1 MKIEDIETQAMKAAK
16 RDAEAYFPANKPG
29 ALMVCWDNAFEYYE
43 LSPRGEPIYIDRDEA
58 IDLLNDIQFKAA
70 KAAKAG
76 A

>member
-1 MKIEDIETQAMKAAK
+1 MKIEDIEAKALADK
-16 RDAEAYFPANKPG
+16 KTEHEAYFPANKPG
-29 ALMVCWDNAFEYYE
+29 ALMVVWDYAFEYYE
-43 LSPRGEPIYIDRDEA
+43 LSPRGEPVYIDRDEA